1 MNGHV
6 FESAFEQGDKRQFA
20 KTLEALE
27 GYAKK
32 TLKFSQDFES
42 LFDTNPSEPIIEKP
56 VDLPPQHSL
65 TDKMIWKEEIKA
77 YVDRIRVLRGNMAA
91 IFAIVLG

>member
-6 FESAFEQGDKRQFA
+6 FECAFEQGDKRQFA

-42 LFDTNPSEPIIEKP
+42 LFDTNPPNRSSRSLSIFPLSTP
-56 VDLPPQHSL
+56 SL
-65 TDKMIWKEEIKA
+65 T
-77 YVDRIRVLRGNMAA
+77 R
-91 IFAIVLG
+91 